1 MMGLPKRPSL
11 RHTGL
16 ETDYLLLIYRGTMA
30 GDQPRKGRL
39 NRGGRKPGSKNVV
52 PLQVAEMV
60 QNAMRL
66 AGQHL
71 QDGDTQ
77 GELQGMNASEAY
89 LMAMAL
95 REPRSFMALVSKL
108 MPTKLEGE
116 VHVFEGAALV
126 DRLQQGRAL
135 AAKQLEKANDEQ
147 RVH

>member
-1 MMGLPKRPSL
+1 
-11 RHTGL
+11 
-16 ETDYLLLIYRGTMA
+16 MA
-30 GDQPRKGRL
+30 GDEPRKGRL

-71 QDGDTQ
+71 QDHDTQ
-77 GELQGMNASEAY
+77 NELQGMNASEAY

-108 MPTKLEGE
+108 MPTKIEGE

-135 AAKQLEKANDEQ
+135 AAKQLEKTNDEQ

>member
-1 MMGLPKRPSL
+1 
-11 RHTGL
+11 
-16 ETDYLLLIYRGTMA
+16 MA